1 MSAHQVTFSFELFP
15 PRTAESAKR
24 LPETVKRLAAVSPAY
39 FSVTYGAGAS
49 DQQGTYETSI
59 DIVNQTGIAVAPHL
73 TCVGS
78 TRAGITAI
86 LQRYQKSGVKRIV
99 ALRGDLPAT
108 AISSEA
114 PGEFRYAEE
123 LVRFIRDQYG
133 SQFHLEVAGYP
144 EIHPQAPNPD
154 MDFEHFKRK
163 VNAGADGVITQYFYN
178 SGSYFDFVDRCQR
191 AYLSVPVVPGI
202 MPITNYAQLA
212 RFSSACGAEIPRW
225 IRLRLE
231 HYQNDRAA
239 LKSFGLDVVTRLC
252 DELLAAGAPGLHFYT
267 LNQADP
273 TLQLW
278 RNLRLPI
285 SPSS

>member
-1 MSAHQVTFSFELFP
+1 MDIYEITFSFELFP
-15 PRTAESAKR
+15 PRSAEAASQ
-24 LPETVKRLAAVSPAY
+24 LPATVKRLAAVRPAY
-39 FSVTYGAGAS
+39 FSVTYGAGGS
-49 DQQGTYETSI
+49 DRQGTYETSI
-59 DIVNQTGIAVAPHL
+59 NIVKQTGVAVAPHL

-78 TRAGITAI
+78 TRASVGAL
-86 LQRYQKSGVKRIV
+86 LQRYLESGVKRIV

-108 AISSEA
+108 AISNEA

-123 LVRFIRDQYG
+123 LVRFIRDRYG
-133 SQFHLEVAGYP
+133 DHFRLEVAGYP
-144 EIHPQAPNPD
+144 EIHPQASDPD
-154 MDFEHFKRK
+154 LDFEYFQRK
-163 VNAGADGVITQYFYN
+163 VEAGADGVITQYFYN
-178 SGSYFDFVDRCQR
+178 PGSYFDFVERCQR
-191 AYLSVPVVPGI
+191 AHLSVPVVPGI

-212 RFSSACGAEIPRW
+212 RFSAACGAEIPRW

-267 LNQADP
+267 LNQAEP

-278 RNLRLPI
+278 RNLRLPE
-285 SPSS
+285 PSG